1 MPLAALRSDLEF
13 FPSPVAEQPGLLIRD
28 PYRYSDVTLV
38 IPPLLA
44 RCLALF
50 DGAHTDLDLREL
62 LVRLTGRIDQVG
74 DVVEQMPRALSE
86 AGFLRDVAFDRLRAR
101 REREFAEAPARV
113 AVHAGAGYPEDSRE

>member
-1 MPLAALRSDLEF
+1 MNAVSAPLAALRSDLEF
-13 FPSPVAEQPGLLIRD
+13 FPPPGAGHPGLGIRD

-38 IPPLLA
+38 IPPLLV

-74 DVVEQMPRALSE
+74 DVVAQMPRALSE
-86 AGFLRDVAFDRLRAR
+86 AGFLRDAGFETLRTR
-101 REREFAEAPARV
+101 REREFVEAPSRL
-113 AVHAGAGYPEDSRE
+113 AVH